1 MDRPEIA
8 YLLLFLP
15 SGPGVQV
22 EVRNRAT
29 QITSAA
35 AVLTAIKV
43 ICASLSWDYFLEATT
58 AKTHFDRAKFF
69 FKKKEEKKTQAELL
83 ILES

>member
-69 FKKKEEKKTQAELL
+69 LKKEEKKTQAELL